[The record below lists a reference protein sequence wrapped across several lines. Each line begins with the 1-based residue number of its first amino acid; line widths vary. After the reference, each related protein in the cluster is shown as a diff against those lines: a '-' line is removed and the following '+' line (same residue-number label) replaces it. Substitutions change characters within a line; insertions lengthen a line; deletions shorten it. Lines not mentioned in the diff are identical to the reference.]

1 MKLQIINKCVKHFRA
16 SGAKTSLA
24 SSCP

>member
-1 MKLQIINKCVKHFRA
+1 VQKAFLRA

-24 SSCP
+24 SSCS